1 MAPDRALNTGVRG
14 PADETAG
21 QQDDTVASPGPRD
34 EEQQIAS
41 GRPSTTPFAVV
52 GIVAIAIWIV
62 VAVVAAIAF
71 VVIWL
76 V

>member
-1 MAPDRALNTGVRG
+1 VVRDS
-14 PADETAG
+14 AE
-21 QQDDTVASPGPRD
+21 QQDDTVVQSRGRD

-41 GRPSTTPFAVV
+41 GRPSTTPFALVGVV
-52 GIVAIAIWIV
+52 ALAIWVIA
-62 VAVVAAIAF
+62 AVVAAVAF

>member
-1 MAPDRALNTGVRG
+1 VAGDRTLKTGVRG
-14 PADETAG
+14 PDE
-21 QQDDTVASPGPRD
+21 QQDDTVARSGGRD

-52 GIVAIAIWIV
+52 GIVALTVWAIA
-62 VAVVAAIAF
+62 AVVAAVAF
-71 VVIWL
+71 VVLWL

>member
-1 MAPDRALNTGVRG
+1 VAPDRALKTGVRG
-14 PADETAG
+14 PDE
-21 QQDDTVASPGPRD
+21 QQDDMVVQSGGRD

-52 GIVAIAIWIV
+52 GIVALTIWAIA
-62 VAVVAAIAF
+62 AVVAAVAF
-71 VVIWL
+71 VVLWL

>member
-1 MAPDRALNTGVRG
+1 VARDRALITGVRG
-14 PADETAG
+14 PDE
-21 QQDDTVASPGPRD
+21 QQDDSVVQSGGRD

-41 GRPSTTPFAVV
+41 GRPSTTPFALV

-71 VVIWL
+71 VVFWL

>member
-1 MAPDRALNTGVRG
+1 MANMADRALKTGIRG
-14 PADETAG
+14 PAE
-21 QQDDTVASPGPRD
+21 QQDDTVVHTGSRD

-41 GRPSTTPFAVV
+41 GRPSTTPFALV
-52 GIVAIAIWIV
+52 GV
-62 VAVVAAIAF
+62 VALVIWVIAAIVAAIAF

>member
-1 MAPDRALNTGVRG
+1 VARDRALITGGRG
-14 PADETAG
+14 PDE
-21 QQDDTVASPGPRD
+21 QHDDSVVQPGGRE

-41 GRPSTTPFAVV
+41 GRPSTTPFALV

-71 VVIWL
+71 VVFWL

>member
-1 MAPDRALNTGVRG
+1 VVRDRA
-14 PADETAG
+14 E
-21 QQDDTVASPGPRD
+21 QQDDTMVHLGRRD

-41 GRPSTTPFAVV
+41 GRPSTTPFALVGVV
-52 GIVAIAIWIV
+52 ALAIWVIA
-62 VAVVAAIAF
+62 AVVAAVAF

>member
-1 MAPDRALNTGVRG
+1 MVRDPLKTGVRG
-14 PADETAG
+14 PDE
-21 QQDDTVASPGPRD
+21 QQDDAVASSGRRD

-52 GIVAIAIWIV
+52 GVVALAIWIIA
-62 VAVVAAIAF
+62 AVVAAVAF
-71 VVIWL
+71 VVIWF